1 MSDIAI
7 TTNEAGDHFV
17 GFEVDG
23 TFVPFATVPA
33 SRIAQLQERAAELA
47 ELAKEPGEGAAS
59 RHADAANGLPYTVT
73 KKTAAASKATGKG
86 GE

>member
-1 MSDIAI
+1 MSNIAI
-7 TTNEAGDHFV
+7 TTNEDGDHFV

-59 RHADAANGLPYTVT
+59 RHADAANGLPYKVE
-73 KKTAAASKATGKG
+73 KKSSAASKPSWKG